1 MASHHCPA
9 SYRTGYLYSK
19 KKFTKCEVRLPLT
32 ANSEPVL
39 KCSHA
44 SCRTPL
50 GDATGTLTT
59 DATHSMPFTLTFLST
74 PPQLGVWSP
83 QQLRMEAGSLAFW
96 KPSLLHFPCPH
107 CHWFSQPLLPYTAH
121 GFVPKMFY
129 LGSPCIHPHTEES
142 ILLRIMSQTPKTHGL
157 AGPLRPAYL
166 GLFTSVP
173 TN

>member
-83 QQLRMEAGSLAFW
+83 QQLRTSSYVRRLEALHFGSLPYSTSPVLTATA
-96 KPSLLHFPCPH
+96 SINHFYPT
-107 CHWFSQPLLPYTAH
+107 QPMDSFLRCFILAH
-121 GFVPKMFY
+121 PASIHTLKNRFC
-129 LGSPCIHPHTEES
+129 LG
-142 ILLRIMSQTPKTHGL
+142 
-157 AGPLRPAYL
+157 
-166 GLFTSVP
+166 
-173 TN
+173 